1 MDVPVFYYG
10 DVVRV
15 LEDMVEVHRLQAGHG
30 EWNDD
35 MALVKTP
42 SNIQQSWK
50 LAILSHQQIEH
61 DSSPLPVSCS
71 E

>member
-1 MDVPVFYYG
+1 MFYYG

-42 SNIQQSWK
+42 SNIQQSWND
-50 LAILSHQQIEH
+50 LEVGNIVTSTN
-61 DSSPLPVSCS
+61 
-71 E
+71 